1 MQPTK
6 LFSKGVV
13 TGYRRG
19 QRNQDPS
26 ISLVKIEGVSSKAE
40 TEFYHGKRVAYIY
53 RAQKTRKNKITKR
66 ETKLRVIWGKVRR
79 AHGSSGLVRASFRT
93 NLPPKA
99 IGATVRVMLYPSRV

>member
-1 MQPTK
+1 M
-6 LFSKGVV
+6 
-13 TGYRRG
+13 
-19 QRNQDPS
+19 NA
-26 ISLVKIEGVSSKAE
+26 KAD

-53 RAQKTRKNKITKR
+53 RGQKSRKNKVTKR
-66 ETKLRVIWGKVRR
+66 ETKLRVIWGKIRR

>member
-6 LFSKGVV
+6 LFAKGIV

-19 QRNQDPS
+19 LRNQDSS
-26 ISLVKIEGVSSKAE
+26 ISLLKIEGVDAKAD

-53 RAQKTRKNKITKR
+53 RGQKSRKNKITKR
-66 ETKLRVIWGKVRR
+66 ETKLRVIWGKIRR